1 MMCGKGNELCE
12 IINSISLFY
21 CKMIVIHVYGLSKY
35 QSDKICPD
43 NLFSTF
49 ILYTFALSLAR

>member
-21 CKMIVIHVYGLSKY
+21 CKMIVIYVCSLSKY
-35 QSDKICPD
+35 QFDKNMPG
-43 NLFSTF
+43 
-49 ILYTFALSLAR
+49 